1 MGNYVDFHLLEN
13 DDRLIKSLRKIG
25 VDNVPVLSLKER
37 LNLILAMRNL
47 VDLRDDKQEE
57 FYRGLSYAIMSPFY
71 LICLEGQIFGFIQ
84 EKEPSIQDFIQRIE
98 NEGFVDYVSM
108 TQRKGTLEEMRD
120 NFHQFC
126 ENFRME
132 DSLTSIHEATFSMKH
147 PPSNFVNIFA
157 RISSM
162 IKPPIFLQMCD
173 EDGEEEYNKLYIFQG
188 GGMLEFDPFFN
199 DNDLVKRFLTED

>member
-47 VDLRDDKQEE
+47 VDLREGKQEE
-57 FYRGLSYAIMSPFY
+57 FYRGLSYAIMAPFS
-71 LICLEGQIFGFIQ
+71 LICLERQIFGFIH
-84 EKEPSIQDFIQRIE
+84 EKSPSIQDFIQKIE
-98 NEGFVDYVSM
+98 NEGFVDYISM
-108 TQRKGTLEEMRD
+108 TQRKGILEEMRN

-132 DSLTSIHEATFSMKH
+132 ESMTSINESSFSMKH
-147 PPSNFVNIFA
+147 PPSNFVDIFT

-162 IKPPIFLQMCD
+162 IKAPIFLQISD
-173 EDGEEEYNKLYIFQG
+173 EDGVEDYNKLYIFKDG
-188 GGMLEFDPFFN
+188 KTLEFDPFFN
-199 DNDLVKRFLTED
+199 DNQLIQRFLTED

>member
-13 DDRLIKSLRKIG
+13 DDQLIKSLRKIG

-47 VDLRDDKQEE
+47 VDLKESKQEE
-57 FYRGLSYAIMSPFY
+57 FYRGLSYSFMAPFS
-71 LICLEGQIFGFIQ
+71 LICFDRQIFGFIHD
-84 EKEPSIQDFIQRIE
+84 KDPSVQDFIQGME

-108 TQRKGTLEEMRD
+108 SQRKGTLEEMRN

-126 ENFRME
+126 ENFRM
-132 DSLTSIHEATFSMKH
+132 DINMTSINEATFSMKH
-147 PPSNFVNIFA
+147 PPSNFVDIFT

-162 IKPPIFLQMCD
+162 IKPPIFLQIND
-173 EDGEEEYNKLYIFQG
+173 EDGVEEYNKLYIFQG

>member
-13 DDRLIKSLRKIG
+13 DDQLIKSLRKIG

-47 VDLRDDKQEE
+47 VDLREDKQEE
-57 FYRGLSYAIMSPFY
+57 FYRGLSYAIMAPFS
-71 LICLEGQIFGFIQ
+71 LICLERQIFEFIQ
-84 EKEPSIQDFIQRIE
+84 DKDPSIQDFIQRIE
-98 NEGFVDYVSM
+98 NEGFVDYASM
-108 TQRKGTLEEMRD
+108 TQRKGTLEEMRN

-126 ENFRME
+126 ENYRTEVDM
-132 DSLTSIHEATFSMKH
+132 TSINEATFSMKH

-162 IKPPIFLQMCD
+162 IKPPIFLQIND

-199 DNDLVKRFLTED
+199 DNDLVKRFITED